1 MNKEIADIVELQPY
15 VFWED
20 VITLVSKVE
29 KQRKRRKL
37 NASRVLY
44 SKPVAASSGSSSKWN
59 AQQKVV
65 GGSQRPQ
72 AEATKGKEKHT
83 DPQRPVRSRDIKCF
97 KCLGLG
103 HIASQCPNRRVM
115 TIQNTQEIE
124 SEAEGVDEE
133 VSGGAQGENVEFA
146 DEGEMLMIRRVL
158 SSEAKLEEEQ
168 RDNLFRTRCTIQNKV
183 CGVIIDSGSCTNV
196 ASTTLVEKLNLATTK
211 HPCPYK
217 LRWLNDQGEVR
228 VTQQV
233 CIPFS
238 IGKMYKDEVVCDVVP
253 MSASHLLLGRPW
265 QYDRRALHD
274 GYNNTYSFT
283 KEGKSIV
290 LAPLSP

>member
-1 MNKEIADIVELQPY
+1 
-15 VFWED
+15 
-20 VITLVSKVE
+20 
-29 KQRKRRKL
+29 
-37 NASRVLY
+37 
-44 SKPVAASSGSSSKWN
+44 
-59 AQQKVV
+59 
-65 GGSQRPQ
+65 
-72 AEATKGKEKHT
+72 
-83 DPQRPVRSRDIKCF
+83 
-97 KCLGLG
+97 
-103 HIASQCPNRRVM
+103 M

-124 SEAEGVDEE
+124 SEDEGVDEE

-168 RDNLFRTRCTIQNKV
+168 RENLFRTRCTIQNKV

-217 LRWLNDQGEVR
+217 LRWLNDQGEAR

-233 CIPFS
+233 RIPFS

-290 LAPLSP
+290 LAPLSPQQVQKDHSASVNGLKKESLVMTLGELERTLLNFNLVLILFMKEATPEAHNFSSASVHGSLKGVR